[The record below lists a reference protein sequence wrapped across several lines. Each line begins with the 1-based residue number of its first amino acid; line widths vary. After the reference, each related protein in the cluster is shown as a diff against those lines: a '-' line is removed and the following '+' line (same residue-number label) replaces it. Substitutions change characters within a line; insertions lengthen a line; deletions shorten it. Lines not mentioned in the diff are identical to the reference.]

1 MAILQTVIL
10 RITKTGLSRFG
21 SKINRKETF
30 KGLEL
35 TTIENEPC
43 YSPLNGTI
51 TKQAIPFFDDRRF
64 QGVHILS
71 EDESLLM
78 KIFYVKP
85 NQGLIGTK
93 VKRGDLIGTAQNIG
107 EKLKTK
113 NHIYIEC
120 YDLKNN
126 VLLDPLKYI
135 F

>member
-10 RITKTGLSRFG
+10 RLTKTGVSRFG
-21 SKINRKETF
+21 SKLKRKETF
-30 KGLEL
+30 EGLEL
-35 TTIENEPC
+35 ITIENEPC
-43 YSPLNGTI
+43 YSPMDGTI

-78 KIFYVKP
+78 KIFYIKP
-85 NQGLIGTK
+85 VQGLIGTK
-93 VKRGDLIGTAQNIG
+93 VKRGDLLGNAQNIA

-113 NHIYIEC
+113 NYIYVEC

-126 VLLDPLKYI
+126 VKIDPLKYI